1 MDGKFTNFKA
11 LTEKKRLTIPAFQRP
26 YVWKSSN
33 FEDFVEDIMF
43 YNQNKD
49 YGFIGTIILKKN
61 KNRKKVNYEIVDGQQ
76 RITSLMIFLIAL
88 TRRLKFLLDEN
99 NQKEFESNAIYF
111 DAVNLYRNK
120 SDGSPIL
127 QPHEKGIDGFKTISN
142 PDWNPLQDEEA
153 NESLKKSKDPILVA
167 YREFQTLSENFGKN
181 RKTKIKDIT
190 ELIDV
195 ISNLNLNL
203 LTVES
208 DEEAFYTFET
218 TNSRGVSL
226 GVQDQLRN
234 HIFSGVEAKFR
245 EEVRLRWDEAL
256 DIKNPSQMLRQYYFT
271 KNGYISQKQLYKAVK
286 KLKIQGME
294 LLTEIEEY
302 SRFFKVLENGS
313 KETFFSYFKEL
324 IPERIDSQDLHEIY
338 ISSAALRDFKTIQP
352 LPAIYSF
359 LKKFKELE
367 TDSLKPNKKNIK
379 VFFKNFENFLFIN
392 YKIGENRANAI
403 ENITANL
410 AKDLNN
416 SNSFE
421 EFKKKITSFY
431 RWLEERLDPIEI
443 FKSRFV
449 ELKYVNQTKNKRDLR
464 YLFSKHETHLMQVG
478 ISEIY
483 NPEESY
489 PADLENIEHWYPQ
502 NPKKKDNLSEI
513 LDEKLHNIGNLL
525 TINAKLNNNKL
536 RNMTPHEK
544 YKYLRDEDKSNKLN
558 VVKTFLKNYSENEF
572 NDWGDESI
580 SKRAKDLADFSY
592 EEVWTLD
599 KIYYDP
605 QQPKSG
611 KQ

>member
-1 MDGKFTNFKA
+1 M
-11 LTEKKRLTIPAFQRP
+11 
-26 YVWKSSN
+26 
-33 FEDFVEDIMF
+33 
-43 YNQNKD
+43 
-49 YGFIGTIILKKN
+49 
-61 KNRKKVNYEIVDGQQ
+61 
-76 RITSLMIFLIAL
+76 
-88 TRRLKFLLDEN
+88 
-99 NQKEFESNAIYF
+99 
-111 DAVNLYRNK
+111 
-120 SDGSPIL
+120 
-127 QPHEKGIDGFKTISN
+127 
-142 PDWNPLQDEEA
+142 
-153 NESLKKSKDPILVA
+153 VA

-190 ELIDV
+190 ELIKV

-234 HIFSGVEAKFR
+234 HIFSGVEAKLR

-324 IPERIDSQDLHEIY
+324 IPKRIDSQDLHEIY

-352 LPAIYSF
+352 LPALYSF

-443 FKSRFV
+443 FKSRFI
-449 ELKYVNQTKNKRDLR
+449 ELKYVQTTKVKRDLR

-478 ISEIY
+478 ISDIY
-483 NPEESY
+483 NAEESY